1 IRSLCW
7 STWLRGPSSAKWSGS
22 GGATSSGWWRPSA
35 DAVGSALSESRL
47 GNTCGECLG
56 GQGRGIGVERNGTSG
71 ARAWTVQWAEV
82 GWLGQSVHMNVS
94 ALSMELHIAA
104 SGSLK
109 AKRAVIKHL
118 IETSKVRFGV
128 AAAEV
133 DFHYQ
138 WQRTE

>member
-1 IRSLCW
+1 M
-7 STWLRGPSSAKWSGS
+7 GKAVASGS
-22 GGATSSGWWRPSA
+22 KATVA
-35 DAVGSALSESRL
+35 
-47 GNTCGECLG
+47 
-56 GQGRGIGVERNGTSG
+56 SG
-71 ARAWTVQWAEV
+71 ARAWTIQWAEV
-82 GWLGQSVHMNVS
+82 GWLGQSVHMNVC

-133 DFHYQ
+133 DFHDQ
-138 WQRTE
+138 WQRTEIGFAAVGSSPGHVEDVLDSVERFVWSHPELTDIGSSRSWLDTEQ